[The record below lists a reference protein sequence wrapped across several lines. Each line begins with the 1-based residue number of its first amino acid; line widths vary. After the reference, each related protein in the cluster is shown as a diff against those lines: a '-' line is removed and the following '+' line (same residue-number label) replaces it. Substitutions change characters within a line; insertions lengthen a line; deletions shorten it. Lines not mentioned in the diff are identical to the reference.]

1 MEKMNLIYFVLGA
14 ISLMVGLVVYP
25 WVQRVYQ
32 RVKRMFKRKS
42 HKASPQYCD
51 ALSTRIDELE
61 KLMKIREVGRKN
73 KTRKIVL
80 EYLKELQDEKK

>member
-1 MEKMNLIYFVLGA
+1 MEKMNLIYFALGA

-25 WVQRVYQ
+25 WVQRIYQ

-42 HKASPQYCD
+42 YKASPQYCD

-73 KTRKIVL
+73 KTRKIVI
-80 EYLKELQDEKK
+80 EYLNELKNE

>member
-1 MEKMNLIYFVLGA
+1 MEKMNLIYFALGA

-32 RVKRMFKRKS
+32 RIKRVFKRKS
-42 HKASPQYCD
+42 YKASPHYCD

-73 KTRKIVL
+73 KTRKIVI
-80 EYLKELQDEKK
+80 EYLNELKNE

>member
-73 KTRKIVL
+73 KTRKIVI
-80 EYLKELQDEKK
+80 EYLKELKNEK

>member
-1 MEKMNLIYFVLGA
+1 
-14 ISLMVGLVVYP
+14 MVGLVVYP
-25 WVQRVYQ
+25 WVQRIYQ

-42 HKASPQYCD
+42 YNVMPQYCD

-73 KTRKIVL
+73 KTKKIVL

>member
-1 MEKMNLIYFVLGA
+1 MNLIYFALGA

-32 RVKRMFKRKS
+32 RIKRVFKRKS
-42 HKASPQYCD
+42 HNAAPHYCD

-61 KLMKIREVGRKN
+61 KLINVRETGRKN
-73 KTRKIVL
+73 KTRKIVI
-80 EYLKELQDEKK
+80 EYLNELKNE

>member
-1 MEKMNLIYFVLGA
+1 MNLIYFVLGA

-73 KTRKIVL
+73 KTRKIVI
-80 EYLKELQDEKK
+80 EYLNELKNEK